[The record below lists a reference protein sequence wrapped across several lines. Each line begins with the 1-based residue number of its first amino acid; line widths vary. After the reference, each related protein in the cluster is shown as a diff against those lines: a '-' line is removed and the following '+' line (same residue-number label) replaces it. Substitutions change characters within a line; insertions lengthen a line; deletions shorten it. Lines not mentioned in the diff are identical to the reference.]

1 MIRDNG
7 SVLDYMRPMIIA
19 SASLSY
25 WFFGYPT
32 LLADDGMRSI

>member
-19 SASLSY
+19 PAAVNF
-25 WFFGYPT
+25 WFYCYPT
-32 LLADDGMRSI
+32 LLADEGMRSI